1 MTVTSKLA
9 TTLFADEKSI
19 HSHRA
24 RLALAEKSV
33 ASDVFYVGP
42 EGSPDLLELNP
53 SGMLPTL
60 VDRDLVLMYSKIIL
74 EYLDERFPHP
84 PLLPVYPV
92 LRAKSRLMI
101 KHIEQDWY
109 SLFFAIEKGE
119 NLEENK
125 VKMKS
130 FLLKLEPLFAKNEFF
145 MGDDFS
151 MVDCCIAPLLW
162 RLPAFGVDLPD
173 KAVSLKR
180 YAESIFQ
187 RNSFQASLSNWEM
200 DLRFEDEF

>member
-19 HSHRA
+19 HSHRV
-24 RLALAEKSV
+24 RFALAEKSV
-33 ASDVFYVGP
+33 ASDVFYVGA
-42 EGSPDLLELNP
+42 EGNADLRELNP

-109 SLFFAIEKGE
+109 SLFFAIESGV
-119 NLEENK
+119 NVEENK
-125 VKMKS
+125 EK
-130 FLLKLEPLFAKNEFF
+130 LLNYLSKLEPLFVKNEYF

-162 RLPAFGVDLPD
+162 RLPAFDIEIPNKMVALN
-173 KAVSLKR
+173 K
-180 YAESIFQ
+180 YADNIFQ
-187 RNSFQASLSNWEM
+187 RNSFQASLSKWES
-200 DLRFEDEF
+200 DLRFEDDF